1 MSFILNNWKSLSIVI
16 FLLAIIIKLGY
27 DYKQANKD
35 LINLQESSEKHLQE
49 LKEIYSYELYLK
61 EKTIEEYNQR
71 LAEIEEEYRIS
82 LDEVESLRET
92 MRQKT
97 LITSQAI
104 KIYWREI

>member
-61 EKTIEEYNQR
+61 EKNDR
-71 LAEIEEEYRIS
+71 RI
-82 LDEVESLRET
+82 
-92 MRQKT
+92 QPKT
-97 LITSQAI
+97 CRNRRGI
-104 KIYWREI
+104 